1 MFRRGWQDG
10 LVIKVTATK
19 SDNLVPELSPEN
31 HLGKVRGPTPKGC
44 PLTSTRLYHGVC
56 VPHTLNKRKERNA
69 EEEEEELGEGG
80 WRGDGGRRGEK
91 LGELGRKRKMRGPP
105 AAAAQHLQ
113 RHCPRKKFISHM
125 VTLLP
130 VTTSSTSH
138 VPQCVSLAHPS
149 LSPHYLK
156 PPLPHYRQ
164 EPADLCKVFTS
175 CSTC

>member
-1 MFRRGWQDG
+1 MRGDVRAPG
-10 LVIKVTATK
+10 TCKALDSI
-19 SDNLVPELSPEN
+19 LSM
-31 HLGKVRGPTPKGC
+31 RD
-44 PLTSTRLYHGVC
+44 RD
-56 VPHTLNKRKERNA
+56 RERQKKKQREA
-69 EEEEEELGEGG
+69 ETDRQPQTERQ
-80 WRGDGGRRGEK
+80 RGDGGRRGEK

-156 PPLPHYRQ
+156 PPLQ
-164 EPADLCKVFTS
+164 
-175 CSTC
+175 